1 MRARTAPAP
10 VRNDSP
16 TARFAFLSESRIV
29 ELGTLEMAYEQT
41 DAVVDYHKK
50 FSQHNAMQPL
60 TLIDDVGTPA
70 YKHHTTRH

>member
-1 MRARTAPAP
+1 
-10 VRNDSP
+10 
-16 TARFAFLSESRIV
+16 
-29 ELGTLEMAYEQT
+29 MAYEQT